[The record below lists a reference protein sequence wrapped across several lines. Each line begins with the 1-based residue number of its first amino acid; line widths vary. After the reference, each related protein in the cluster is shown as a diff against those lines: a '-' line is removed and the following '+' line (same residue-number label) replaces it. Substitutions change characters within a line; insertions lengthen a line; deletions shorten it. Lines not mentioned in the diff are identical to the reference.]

1 MADSTLTHNPAART
15 DPEPARDQA
24 SRPEAGLLARARSAG
39 LVVARLADQSER
51 ERRLAPAAVE
61 ALTEAG
67 FPGHF
72 APLEH
77 GGAAGGFA
85 EYVAAVAA
93 LAEGCAS
100 AGWCASLYAS
110 HSRLAAYLPTEGR
123 RELWERGPHTRI
135 SAGVVP
141 SGSLAPAPGGWRV
154 TGRWPFVSGVD
165 HADWVLLTGWDPT
178 ADDRRLRFLAV
189 PRADFTVID
198 SWHNVGLR
206 GTGSN
211 TVEVDT
217 YVPGHRSFLQHQL
230 LAGTPP
236 PPFAPCHALPFRLV
250 NGLTMIAPALGAAR
264 GALRFWSAWM
274 AGKEEVSQGRLV
286 PAREKPSV
294 QAALARASAEIDAVG
309 LLIEAVTA
317 CADRSGAV
325 TAAAVARSHRD
336 HAVSAELL
344 VSAVDRLFRAGGARA
359 QDEASPVQRAWRD
372 VNAAAGHAALQFDV
386 NAAAYAAHVLAA
398 RD

>member
-1 MADSTLTHNPAART
+1 MTDSTLMHSADAPPVLSDPA
-15 DPEPARDQA
+15 PPGE
-24 SRPEAGLLARARSAG
+24 SGLVARARSAA
-39 LVVARLADQSER
+39 LVAARLANRSESG
-51 ERRLAPAAVE
+51 RRLAPEAVE

-85 EYVAAVAA
+85 EYVEAVAA

-110 HSRLAAYLPTEGR
+110 HARIAAYLPVEGR
-123 RELWERGPHTRI
+123 QELWERGPRTRI

-141 SGSLAPAPGGWRV
+141 SGTLAPAPGGWRV

-165 HADWVLLTGWDPT
+165 HAHWVLLTGWDLT
-178 ADDRRLRFLAV
+178 ADERRLRFLAV
-189 PRADFTVID
+189 PRADFAVLD
-198 SWHNVGLR
+198 SWRNVGLR

-211 TVEVDT
+211 TVEAADVF
-217 YVPGHRSFLQHQL
+217 VPAHRTFLQHRL

-236 PPFAPCHALPFRLV
+236 PPSAPCHALPFRLV

-264 GALRFWSAWM
+264 GALRYWSDWM
-274 AGKEEVSQGRLV
+274 AGKEEVSQGRLA

-309 LLIEAVTA
+309 LLIEAVA
-317 CADRSGAV
+317 AGADRGGAV
-325 TAAAVARSHRD
+325 PAAAVARSHRD

-398 RD
+398 RG